1 MNITLE
7 IKDGILWIIYI
18 IIGGLG
24 VATAR
29 QLIFDEI
36 KPFLE
41 WLGISLLVSFSIIW
55 VLDFLN
61 VNVVDLKALSTIFGW
76 GFIFQFIA
84 YYSNLEDTLKYIITK
99 LPVIGGV
106 IKWKKEK

>member
-61 VNVVDLKALSTIFGW
+61 VNVVDLKTLSTIFGW

-84 YYSNLEDTLKYIITK
+84 LKWTTRCR
-99 LPVIGGV
+99 
-106 IKWKKEK
+106 

>member
-7 IKDGILWIIYI
+7 IKDGFLWIIYI